1 MKIVI
6 LDAKTIDTL
15 ESSIKLALRIKP
27 EMKNYNQE
35 VYIHELGMSEAEYTA
50 LVQGGIT

>member
-1 MKIVI
+1 M
-6 LDAKTIDTL
+6 
-15 ESSIKLALRIKP
+15 SLAPWRIKP
-27 EMKNYNQE
+27 APKIGEHSQE